1 MGYKSPYLIHD
12 ERTKILTDDDTV
24 ARRFQEQRLR
34 LMSRRY
40 EKKRKKT
47 GQKLYS
53 LSMIFKQNYLSMSF
67 FFFLWVKYR

>member
-1 MGYKSPYLIHD
+1 MIHD
-12 ERTKILTDDDTV
+12 ERTKIPTDNDTV

-40 EKKRKKT
+40 EKKEKKKT

-53 LSMIFKQNYLSMSF
+53 LSMFFK
-67 FFFLWVKYR
+67 

>member
-1 MGYKSPYLIHD
+1 MIHD
-12 ERTKILTDDDTV
+12 ERTKIPTDNDTV

-40 EKKRKKT
+40 EKKEKKKKT

-53 LSMIFKQNYLSMSF
+53 LSMFFK
-67 FFFLWVKYR
+67 

>member
-40 EKKRKKT
+40 EKKRKKNGAKIILT
-47 GQKLYS
+47 
-53 LSMIFKQNYLSMSF
+53 FHDF
-67 FFFLWVKYR
+67 

>member
-1 MGYKSPYLIHD
+1 MIHD
-12 ERTKILTDDDTV
+12 ERTKIPTDNDTV

-40 EKKRKKT
+40 EKKRKKKKKT

-53 LSMIFKQNYLSMSF
+53 LSMFFK
-67 FFFLWVKYR
+67 